1 MAEVFKYRSAHST
14 DVHACTSTHATVYVN
29 TSNTSNPSSKT
40 EKLKERGKEKV
51 KGGQSHNVSGSY

>member
-1 MAEVFKYRSAHST
+1 MAEVFKYQSVHST
-14 DVHACTSTHATVYVN
+14 HVHACTSTHATVYVN

-51 KGGQSHNVSGSY
+51 KGG